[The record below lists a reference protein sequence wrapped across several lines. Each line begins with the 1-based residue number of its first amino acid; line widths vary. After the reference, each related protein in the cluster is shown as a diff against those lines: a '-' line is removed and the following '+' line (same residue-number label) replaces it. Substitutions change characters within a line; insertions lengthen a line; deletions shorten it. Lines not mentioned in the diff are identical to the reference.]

1 MIQET
6 LENSNWLLP
15 DNISDCNRTTNS
27 KWYKI
32 RERIVTDYYQTT
44 SVTNRTTNSKWY
56 KKRERIVTDY
66 YQKSIVTVT
75 ELTVNDTR
83 NFRE

>member
-6 LENSNWLLP
+6 LENSDWLLP

-44 SVTNRTTNSKWY
+44 SVTAI
-56 KKRERIVTDY
+56 E
-66 YQKSIVTVT
+66 Q
-75 ELTVNDTR
+75 LTANDTR
-83 NFRE
+83 NVRE